1 MSVGKLTG
9 PKKAAILL
17 LALGEDA
24 AADVLKN
31 LEEIEIQQVG
41 YFMTRFTDISPEE
54 VDIVLEEFYRNSVT
68 QEEGVS
74 INSSPDF
81 IRNALNKAVGP
92 DRAKELTDNL
102 SSTGQDSGLDALR
115 FIEPVMI
122 SNYIRNE
129 HPQTIA
135 LVLSYLNNIE
145 QSSTV
150 LRTLPESIQAD
161 VVYRMA
167 AMESIP
173 PGVVQELNDVLTEEM
188 KAAGTGGSK
197 VGGIEPVAEIL
208 NSVDKATETRIL
220 STIEES
226 NPDLAEQIRELMFT
240 FEDLALIDAKQ
251 MQVYKDSE
259 KKIKII
265 AGKFND
271 VEGPVKGHNVE
282 PVYFD
287 VELEKDKISNFN
299 LSSTHNSFVYLIEG
313 EIKIGDKNHDKVNGS
328 TLIILTQG
336 EKLKV
341 KGVIKS
347 KFLLISGKPIGEPIA
362 RGGPFVMNTKE
373 EILKAVEDYQSGN
386 FVQK

>member
-54 VDIVLEEFYRNSVT
+54 VDIVLEEFYCNSVI

-92 DRAKELTDNL
+92 DRAKELADNL

-115 FIEPVMI
+115 FIEPVII
-122 SNYIRNE
+122 SNYIRTE

-145 QSSTV
+145 QSSTE

-197 VGGIEPVAEIL
+197 VGGIEPVAEML

-240 FEDLALIDAKQ
+240 FEDLALIDSKQ
-251 MQVYKDSE
+251 MQTVMKDVDQADMVLALKTSSDA
-259 KKIKII
+259 IKELIFSSMSTR
-265 AGKFND
+265 AAEMVRDDLENL
-271 VEGPVKGHNVE
+271 GPVKVS
-282 PVYFD
+282 D
-287 VELEKDKISNFN
+287 VETAQQKIIKVVKKLEEDGTI
-299 LSSTHNSFVYLIEG
+299 VIAG
-313 EIKIGDKNHDKVNGS
+313 AGGGDV
-328 TLIILTQG
+328 
-336 EKLKV
+336 V
-341 KGVIKS
+341 
-347 KFLLISGKPIGEPIA
+347 
-362 RGGPFVMNTKE
+362 
-373 EILKAVEDYQSGN
+373 
-386 FVQK
+386 

>member
-1 MSVGKLTG
+1 
-9 PKKAAILL
+9 
-17 LALGEDA
+17 
-24 AADVLKN
+24 
-31 LEEIEIQQVG
+31 
-41 YFMTRFTDISPEE
+41 MTRFTDISPEE
-54 VDIVLEEFYRNSVT
+54 VDIVLEEFYRNLSYTGRSVSMN
-68 QEEGVS
+68 VS
-74 INSSPDF
+74 DF

-92 DRAKELTDNL
+92 DRAKELADNL

-115 FIEPVMI
+115 FIEPVII
-122 SNYIRNE
+122 SNYIRTE

-197 VGGIEPVAEIL
+197 VGGIEPVAEML

-240 FEDLALIDAKQ
+240 FEDLALIDSKQ
-251 MQVYKDSE
+251 MQTVMKDVDQADMVLALKTSSDA
-259 KKIKII
+259 IKELIFSSMSTR
-265 AGKFND
+265 AAEMVRDDLENL
-271 VEGPVKGHNVE
+271 GPVKVS
-282 PVYFD
+282 D
-287 VELEKDKISNFN
+287 VETAQQKIIKVVKKLEEDGTI
-299 LSSTHNSFVYLIEG
+299 VIAG
-313 EIKIGDKNHDKVNGS
+313 AGGGDV
-328 TLIILTQG
+328 
-336 EKLKV
+336 V
-341 KGVIKS
+341 
-347 KFLLISGKPIGEPIA
+347 
-362 RGGPFVMNTKE
+362 
-373 EILKAVEDYQSGN
+373 
-386 FVQK
+386 